1 MTYEV
6 WDVSSWAVLADNPG
20 GADDKDWLIP
30 REQVR
35 STSREQWWL
44 FKHVKHGTLKVKGGG
59 QTRYRRA
66 DDRVERI
73 ACELA
78 QLLGL
83 PAATVELAKRGD
95 VEGCLSKSVIPDG
108 WSMYSGDSLLADF
121 DGYVPCGSNRKMRD
135 RPGHNLTN
143 IAALQDGCG
152 GPPGSACEQ
161 WGAFE
166 VFAGYLVFDAW
177 IANTDRHAVNWAMLD
192 QERARRRLAA
202 SFDHG
207 SALDSGSTPAN
218 TAAALDDVASWCANG
233 MASRFEN
240 GRATTLVEL
249 AINAVTLAG
258 GQAALWLSRISALE
272 PSQWQAILRAVPGMS
287 VDSRTFMDKVL
298 TENQRRLCS

>member
-1 MTYEV
+1 
-6 WDVSSWAVLADNPG
+6 
-20 GADDKDWLIP
+20 
-30 REQVR
+30 
-35 STSREQWWL
+35 
-44 FKHVKHGTLKVKGGG
+44 
-59 QTRYRRA
+59 
-66 DDRVERI
+66 
-73 ACELA
+73 
-78 QLLGL
+78 
-83 PAATVELAKRGD
+83 
-95 VEGCLSKSVIPDG
+95 
-108 WSMYSGDSLLADF
+108 
-121 DGYVPCGSNRKMRD
+121 MRD

-192 QERARRRLAA
+192 QARARRRLAA

-218 TAAALDDVASWCANG
+218 TAAALDDVASWCAKG

-240 GRATTLVEL
+240 GSATTLVEL
-249 AINAVTLAG
+249 AINAVALAG
-258 GQAALWLSRISALE
+258 GQAALWLSRMSALE
-272 PSQWQAILRAVPGMS
+272 PGQWQAILRAVPGLS
-287 VDSRTFMDKVL
+287 VDTHTFMDKVL